1 MVPGFFATIQSGVY
15 RITRKVRIEDISAEL
30 SKLSNDISSAEL
42 SHSEVDFYIYKMDLL
57 WKSIFKLLYNSNY
70 GR

>member
-1 MVPGFFATIQSGVY
+1 M
-15 RITRKVRIEDISAEL
+15 EDKSAEL

-70 GR
+70 GRGNTIS

>member
-1 MVPGFFATIQSGVY
+1 M
-15 RITRKVRIEDISAEL
+15 EDISAEL

-57 WKSIFKLLYNSNY
+57 
-70 GR
+70 